1 MRRILN
7 SILICA
13 LVFTLGTGCSSTAQ
27 KPAEQVVN
35 LGGIQPMTG
44 GAATF
49 GASGKNGAEMAVEEF
64 NAAGGAMVGGIKTT
78 VNYINEDDAG
88 SPEVGAS
95 AAQKLINQDKVIAIS
110 GPLMS
115 KVSLAVA
122 PICQERGIPMVSNG
136 STAVNLTSVG
146 DYIFRACFIDS
157 FQGTIMASYVWDTLH
172 LKTAAVLYDNGNDY
186 NKGLAESFRTVFEQK
201 GGKVV
206 AFEAFTDEDK
216 TVDYKPQLTKIKAAN
231 PEFLYLPNY
240 YASAATTL
248 KQARELG
255 LTVPAGGG
263 DGWDSPDL
271 VKIGGSA
278 VEGGVFSNHFCKDYP
293 SPVVQSFVK
302 KYTEKYGMAPD
313 ALAALAYDATGL
325 ILDAFKRAGS
335 TQGSAI
341 RDALKDTSFSGVG
354 GTYRFDANRNPVK
367 IGYVLGI
374 KGGQQV
380 FVATVNP

>member
-341 RDALKDTSFSGVG
+341 RDALKDTGFSGVG

-374 KGGQQV
+374 NSGQQV

>member
-1 MRRILN
+1 MRRIL
-7 SILICA
+7 STILICA
-13 LVFTLGTGCSSTAQ
+13 LVFTIGTGCSSTAQ

-136 STAVNLTSVG
+136 STAVSLTAVG

-216 TVDYKPQLTKIKAAN
+216 TVDYRPQLTKIKSAN

-240 YASAATTL
+240 YASAATSL

-271 VKIGGSA
+271 VKIGGAA

-293 SPVVQSFVK
+293 NPVVQSFVK

-354 GTYRFDANRNPVK
+354 GTYHFDADRNPVK
-367 IGYVLGI
+367 VGYVLGI
-374 KGGQQV
+374 KNGQQV

>member
-49 GASGKNGAEMAVEEF
+49 GASGKNGAEMAVQEF

>member
-49 GASGKNGAEMAVEEF
+49 GASGKNGAEMAVQEF

-374 KGGQQV
+374 NSGQQV

>member
-1 MRRILN
+1 MRRILS

-13 LVFTLGTGCSSTAQ
+13 LVFTIGTGCSSTAQ

-136 STAVNLTSVG
+136 STAVSLTAVG

-216 TVDYKPQLTKIKAAN
+216 TVDYRPQLTKIKSAN

-240 YASAATTL
+240 YASAATSL

-271 VKIGGSA
+271 VKIGGAA

-293 SPVVQSFVK
+293 NPVVQSFVK

-380 FVATVNP
+380 FVSTVNP